1 MLGRRGRI
9 VKLTAGLALA
19 LFVLTGTSLA
29 APGDKPGGTPAAAPV
44 KPAAPVAPAA
54 VAPPA
59 PPPAAAAEPAAP
71 AEPVKVKVGIF
82 LTQLFDL
89 DMAKRSFSANFWV
102 WYLHPDKVYKP
113 LDTVEVVNA
122 KSSSI
127 RFPSTTTKEE
137 VMWEGEKKPI
147 YWDQGKY
154 SVTAFQDWD
163 ITNFPFDRQI
173 LHIQMEDGQNDTSQT
188 IFVADAENS
197 KIDDTVSVPGWT
209 IESFKIKSRDSV
221 YKTTY
226 GDPTLQ
232 GNSTYS
238 RVTAAITVKREG
250 LRLLLS
256 MFIGFF
262 VAFLL
267 TCLTYFLDTDFM
279 AGARVGM
286 CGGAIFASVGNK
298 YVVDNMLPPVSTFT
312 LADAIEA
319 SSFMVIILA
328 ILTVVVVRPIRE
340 SHPKTAWWIN
350 HAALGLNFFGYL
362 GFNGFMIARAV
373 FAH

>member
-1 MLGRRGRI
+1 MVSLRSWVSKLG
-9 VKLTAGLALA
+9 ASLALA
-19 LFVLTGTSLA
+19 VFFFAGTCAA
-29 APGDKPGGTPAAAPV
+29 APGDKPATTPAASSIE
-44 KPAAPVAPAA
+44 
-54 VAPPA
+54 
-59 PPPAAAAEPAAP
+59 PAAAATPADAAP
-71 AEPVKVKVGIF
+71 AAPVKVKVGVF
-82 LTQLFDL
+82 LTQLYDL

-102 WYLHPDKVYKP
+102 WYLHPDKAYKP
-113 LDTVEVVNA
+113 LDGVEVVNA
-122 KSSSI
+122 KNSSI
-127 RFPSTTTKEE
+127 RFPSTTVKEE
-137 VMWEGEKKPI
+137 VMWEGEKKQI
-147 YWDQGKY
+147 FWDQGKY

-173 LHIQMEDGQNDTSQT
+173 LHLQMEDGQNDATQT

-197 KIDDTVSVPGWT
+197 KIDDTVSVPGWS

-232 GNSTYS
+232 GSSTYS

-250 LRLLLS
+250 LRLLCS

-312 LADAIEA
+312 LADAIEL

-350 HAALGLNFFGYL
+350 HTALALNFFGYL
-362 GFNGFMIARAV
+362 GFNGFMIGRAV